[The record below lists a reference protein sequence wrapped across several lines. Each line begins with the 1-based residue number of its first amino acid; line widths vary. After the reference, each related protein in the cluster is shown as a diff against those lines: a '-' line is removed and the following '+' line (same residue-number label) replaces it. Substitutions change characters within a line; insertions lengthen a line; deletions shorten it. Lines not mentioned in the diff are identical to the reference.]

1 MIISIQK
8 LGKQAR
14 CAFLEAQVRVNE
26 SEMLK
31 SKMHKLEEDLKRL
44 QEDNEALNEQ
54 ILSKTLDLTGS
65 VSPVNDSSDKA
76 IKEEER

>member
-1 MIISIQK
+1 MVISIQK

-14 CAFLEAQVRVNE
+14 CAMLEAQVRVNE
-26 SEMLK
+26 SDMLK
-31 SKMHKLEEDLKRL
+31 SKMDKLEEDLKRL

-65 VSPVNDSSDKA
+65 VSPVHDS
-76 IKEEER
+76 